1 MKKRKL
7 RKKRIFITVLFLLGL
22 GILCFSFFH
31 NTFSFRAKVE
41 EYANNEEEELVP
53 TQKEKRMS
61 LAMVGDAL
69 IHEVVYR
76 DAYQNGKYDFTNMF
90 TEIKPLLTSYD
101 LKYYN
106 QETIIGGGTPSTYP
120 RFNTPEAFANNLTTM
135 GFNVVSLANN
145 HTLDKGESGILH
157 SVSYWKKKEGVVT
170 AGSYSSWEDRNS
182 APIYSKNGISY
193 AFLSY
198 TVATNG
204 LKAPSGKEYLV
215 NVYSKEQAKKDVEAV
230 KKKGAEVIM
239 VAMHWGDEYTHT
251 PNAKQ
256 KEIASYLSSLGVNL
270 IIGAHPHVIQPISY
284 VGDTLV
290 IYSLGN
296 FISGHE
302 VPTLD
307 KTIGLFVGLDIVVG
321 EDGKVRFENIDKQ
334 LLYTYC
340 TSSRKNFK
348 VYPFSK
354 LTDKI
359 LKNYESI
366 EKDYLKILDKK
377 V

>member
-1 MKKRKL
+1 M
-7 RKKRIFITVLFLLGL
+7 
-22 GILCFSFFH
+22 H
-31 NTFSFRAKVE
+31 
-41 EYANNEEEELVP
+41 Y
-53 TQKEKRMS
+53 
-61 LAMVGDAL
+61 
-69 IHEVVYR
+69 
-76 DAYQNGKYDFTNMF
+76 
-90 TEIKPLLTSYD
+90 
-101 LKYYN
+101 
-106 QETIIGGGTPSTYP
+106 
-120 RFNTPEAFANNLTTM
+120 
-135 GFNVVSLANN
+135 
-145 HTLDKGESGILH
+145 
-157 SVSYWKKKEGVVT
+157 
-170 AGSYSSWEDRNS
+170 
-182 APIYSKNGISY
+182 
-193 AFLSY
+193 SY